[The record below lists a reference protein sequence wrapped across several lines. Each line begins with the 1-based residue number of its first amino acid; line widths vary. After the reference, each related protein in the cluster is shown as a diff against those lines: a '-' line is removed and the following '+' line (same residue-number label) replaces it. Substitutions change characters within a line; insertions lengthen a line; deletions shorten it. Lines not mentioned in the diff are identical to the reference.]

1 MNISI
6 SHMVNTATSKDEF
19 RAQVEYIEHKLLERE
34 NKKLEAKWW
43 KEHAKRI
50 FKYADKKMCDFD
62 AIVAL
67 EVEQ

>member
-34 NKKLEAKWW
+34 NKKLETKWW

-50 FKYADKKMCDFD
+50 FKYAYKKMCDFD